1 MIKPNDHVLVT
12 DQILDVASAYSVVK
26 NSVINAEDPGAVVV
40 FVGLVREFDNHLSSG
55 RLQILRL
62 QHYPELT
69 EASIAEV
76 IGQARER
83 WVLGTVLVQHRVGDL
98 RPADEIVVVAVTS
111 KHRAQAFEAARFLMD
126 KLKTEVMLWKRVLN
140 TDEAQW
146 VAFKDSDAKASS
158 AW

>member
-1 MIKPNDHVLVT
+1 MIEPNDHVLVT
-12 DQILDVASAYSVVK
+12 DQMLDVGFVYSVVK
-26 NSVINAEDPGAVVV
+26 NSAINAEDPGAVVV

-83 WVLGTVLVQHRVGDL
+83 WGLGTVLVQHRVGDL

-111 KHRAQAFEAARFLMD
+111 KHRAHAFEAARFLMD

-140 TDEAQW
+140 ADEAQW

-158 AW
+158 SW